1 MDRVIARKEV
11 GFSEGLV
18 RKAMEFKERFFSQPV
33 KTKKISKTKP
43 SDPLTCPDCGYTMK
57 ARPYSY
63 SYFIPVDK
71 CLSCHKIWFDAD
83 ELEILQVLI
92 ENR

>member
-1 MDRVIARKEV
+1 MDRVIARKEA

-33 KTKKISKTKP
+33 KTRKISETQP
-43 SDPLTCPDCGYTMK
+43 PDPLACPDCGYTMK